1 MTASAHVLE
10 NATVANTGPIGPAV
24 RRLMVSRF
32 RNYASLKLDLERAP
46 VVLTGPNGA
55 GKTNLLEAVS
65 FLAPGRGLRRARLG
79 DVDRADDGIENNV
92 AGQPPAAGIPPS
104 AWAISADIETAMGR
118 TTIGTGRDPIS
129 ETGGDKRLVRIDGAP
144 VKSQTRLGEYLAIS
158 WLTPQ
163 MDRLF
168 IEGAS
173 QRRRFLDRLVYA
185 FDPHHAGRMNGY
197 THALR
202 ERGRLLRQGRTDASW
217 HLALEEQIATS
228 GVAVA
233 AARRE
238 LIERLAPFAG
248 AGHGPFPGAVL
259 SLDGEVEGWLDDG
272 PALDAEDRFRDA
284 LARARHVSA
293 GEAAPVPGPHRGDLR
308 VTHSIKNMPAE
319 QCSTGEQKALLIAIV
334 LAHARL
340 RSRDLGD
347 APLLLLDEVAAHL
360 DQERRTAL
368 YDILDTLGSQAWLT
382 GTDTALFAAIA
393 DRAQHFTV
401 RDGALTRH

>member
-1 MTASAHVLE
+1 M
-10 NATVANTGPIGPAV
+10 
-24 RRLMVSRF
+24 
-32 RNYASLKLDLERAP
+32 LKLELDNMP

-79 DVDRADDGIENNV
+79 DIDQLADETDGEV
-92 AGQPPAAGIPPS
+92 QSELGPG
-104 AWAISADIETAMGR
+104 AWAVSAEIEGAFGR
-118 TTIGTGRDPIS
+118 AVIGTGRDPMAADAAS
-129 ETGGDKRLVRIDGAP
+129 DKRLVRVDGAP
-144 VKSQTRLGEYLAIS
+144 AKSQTLLGEYLAIS

-168 IEGAS
+168 VEGSS

-185 FDPHHAGRMNGY
+185 FNPRHAGRLSGY

-238 LIERLAPFAG
+238 LIAQLAPLAG
-248 AGHGPFPGAVL
+248 AGFGPFPGALMSVH
-259 SLDGEVEGWLDDG
+259 GEVESWLDDG

-284 LARARHVSA
+284 LAKARRLPT
-293 GEAAPVPGPHRGDLR
+293 GEPAPVPGPHRGDLR
-308 VTHSIKNMPAE
+308 VRHSIKDMPAE

-340 RSRDLGD
+340 RSSERGG

-360 DQERRTAL
+360 DGERRAAL
-368 YDILDTLGSQAWLT
+368 YDILDTLGGQAWLT
-382 GTDTALFAAIA
+382 GTDSALFEAIA
-393 DRAQHFTV
+393 KRAQNFTV

>member
-1 MTASAHVLE
+1 MTAPAHNLE
-10 NATVANTGPIGPAV
+10 LGTVPAGPAV
-24 RRLMVSRF
+24 RRLTVSRF
-32 RNYASLKLDLERAP
+32 RNYRTLKLELDHAP
-46 VVLTGPNGA
+46 VVLTGQNGA

-79 DVDRADDGIENNV
+79 EIDQVATETPIGARPNDISNV
-92 AGQPPAAGIPPS
+92 
-104 AWAISADIETAMGR
+104 WAISAEIEGAFGHAR
-118 TTIGTGRDPIS
+118 IGTGRDPVAAD
-129 ETGGDKRLVRIDGAP
+129 TGSDKRLVRIDGVPA
-144 VKSQTRLGEYLAIS
+144 KSQTQLGEYLAIS

-168 IEGAS
+168 IEGTS

-185 FDPHHAGRMNGY
+185 FDSQHASRVNSY
-197 THALR
+197 THAVR
-202 ERGRLLRQGRTDASW
+202 ERGRLLRQGRTDSAW
-217 HLALEEQIATS
+217 HQALEEQIATS
-228 GVAVA
+228 GIAVA

-238 LIERLAPFAG
+238 LVSRLVPMASAG
-248 AGHGPFPGAVL
+248 YGPFPGAL
-259 SLDGEVEGWLDDG
+259 MSVEGVVESWLDEG
-272 PALDAEDRFRDA
+272 PALDAEDRFRAA
-284 LARARHVSA
+284 LAAARRLSTVESA
-293 GEAAPVPGPHRGDLR
+293 SIPGPHRSDLR
-308 VTHSIKNMPAE
+308 VLHSIKNMPAE

-340 RSRDLGD
+340 RSRDQGE

-360 DQERRTAL
+360 DSQRRAAL

-382 GTDTALFAAIA
+382 GTDAALFDAIA

>member
-1 MTASAHVLE
+1 MLDPGPVATAIPV
-10 NATVANTGPIGPAV
+10 GPAV
-24 RRLMVSRF
+24 RRLTVSRF
-32 RNYASLKLDLERAP
+32 RNYGTLKLELDNAP
-46 VVLTGPNGA
+46 IVLTGPNGA

-79 DVDRADDGIENNV
+79 DIDQLTDETDTDGRPEL
-92 AGQPPAAGIPPS
+92 GPG
-104 AWAISADIETAMGR
+104 AWAVSAEIESVFGR
-118 TTIGTGRDPIS
+118 TVIGTGRDPAAAD
-129 ETGGDKRLVRIDGAP
+129 TGSDKRLVRVDGAP
-144 VKSQTRLGEYLAIS
+144 AKSQTRLGDYLAIS

-168 IEGAS
+168 IEGS
-173 QRRRFLDRLVYA
+173 NQRRRFLDRLVYA
-185 FDPHHAGRMNGY
+185 FNPLHAGRMSGY

-202 ERGRLLRQGRTDASW
+202 ERGRLLRQGRTDAAW

-238 LIERLAPFAG
+238 VIAQLAPLAG
-248 AGHGPFPGAVL
+248 AGYGPFPGALISV
-259 SLDGEVEGWLDDG
+259 DGEVESWLDDG
-272 PALDAEDRFRDA
+272 PALDAEDRFRA
-284 LARARHVSA
+284 SLVNARRLST
-293 GEAAPVPGPHRGDLR
+293 GEPASVPGPHRSDLR
-308 VTHSIKNMPAE
+308 VRHSVKDMPAA

-340 RSRDLGD
+340 RSKDRGG

-360 DQERRTAL
+360 DGERRAAL

-382 GTDTALFAAIA
+382 GTDAALFEAISK
-393 DRAQHFTV
+393 RAQNFTV

>member
-10 NATVANTGPIGPAV
+10 KQTVANTGPIGPAV

-32 RNYASLKLDLERAP
+32 RNYATLKLELERAP

-79 DVDRADDGIENNV
+79 DIDRAVN
-92 AGQPPAAGIPPS
+92 AAGENAS
-104 AWAISADIETAMGR
+104 DGNCADAGSTAWAVSADIETAMGR
-118 TTIGTGRDPIS
+118 TTIGTGRDPVS

-144 VKSQTRLGEYLAIS
+144 AKSQTLLGEYLAIS

-185 FDPHHAGRMNGY
+185 FDPQHAGRMNGY

-202 ERGRLLRQGRTDASW
+202 ERGRLLRQGRADASW
-217 HLALEEQIATS
+217 HFALEEQIATS

-238 LIERLAPFAG
+238 LIERLSPFAG
-248 AGHGPFPGAVL
+248 AGHGPFPGAIL
-259 SLDGEVEGWLDDG
+259 SLDGEVESWLDDG
-272 PALDAEDRFRDA
+272 PALDAEDRLRDA

-293 GEAAPVPGPHRGDLR
+293 GEAAPVPGPHRGDFR
-308 VTHSIKNMPAE
+308 VIHSIKNMPAE

-382 GTDTALFAAIA
+382 GTDTALFDAIA

>member
-10 NATVANTGPIGPAV
+10 EMEIANTGPIGPAV
-24 RRLMVSRF
+24 RRLMVSHF
-32 RNYASLKLDLERAP
+32 RNYATLKLELERAP

-79 DVDRADDGIENNV
+79 DIDRADDAIE
-92 AGQPPAAGIPPS
+92 ATPS
-104 AWAISADIETAMGR
+104 AWAISADLETAMGR
-118 TTIGTGRDPIS
+118 TTIGTGRDPQS
-129 ETGGDKRLVRIDGAP
+129 DTGGDKRLVRIDGAP
-144 VKSQTRLGEYLAIS
+144 AKSQTLLGEYLAIS

-168 IEGAS
+168 TEGAS

-185 FDPHHAGRMNGY
+185 FDPQHAGRMNGY

-238 LIERLAPFAG
+238 LIDRLAPLAG
-248 AGHGPFPGAVL
+248 VGHGPFPGAIL

-293 GEAAPVPGPHRGDLR
+293 GEAAPVPGPHRGDFR
-308 VTHSIKNMPAE
+308 VVHSIKNMPAG

-340 RSRDLGD
+340 RARDLGD

-360 DQERRTAL
+360 DQERRAAL

-382 GTDTALFAAIA
+382 GTDTALFDAIT

-401 RDGALTRH
+401 HDGALTRH

>member
-1 MTASAHVLE
+1 MVTASARALDPGP
-10 NATVANTGPIGPAV
+10 AVAPALAGPAV
-24 RRLMVSRF
+24 RRLMVSKF
-32 RNYASLKLDLERAP
+32 RNYGMLKLELGHAP

-79 DVDRADDGIENNV
+79 DINQLVEPLPDGDIQSDPGTANWTV
-92 AGQPPAAGIPPS
+92 S
-104 AWAISADIETAMGR
+104 AEIDGAFGR
-118 TTIGTGRDPIS
+118 TKIGTGRDPVAAEAGS
-129 ETGGDKRLVRIDGAP
+129 DKRLVRIDGAP
-144 VKSQTRLGEYLAIS
+144 AKSQSLLGEYLAIS

-168 IEGAS
+168 IEGSS

-185 FDPHHAGRMNGY
+185 FDSQHAGRVSGY

-202 ERGRLLRQGRTDASW
+202 ERGRLLRQGRADPAW

-238 LIERLAPFAG
+238 LIGRLAPLAG
-248 AGHGPFPGAVL
+248 AGYGPFPGALLAVE
-259 SLDGEVEGWLDDG
+259 GEVEGWLDDG
-272 PALDAEDRFRDA
+272 PALDAEDRFRAA
-284 LARARHVSA
+284 LVEGRRLSS
-293 GEAAPVPGPHRGDLR
+293 GEPASVPGPHRGDLR
-308 VTHSIKNMPAE
+308 VRHSVKNMPAE

-334 LAHARL
+334 IAHARL
-340 RSRDLGD
+340 RSRDLGS

-360 DQERRTAL
+360 DGERRAAL

-382 GTDTALFAAIA
+382 GTDAALFKTIA

>member
-10 NATVANTGPIGPAV
+10 PGPVDAPVPVGPAV
-24 RRLMVSRF
+24 RRLTVSKF
-32 RNYASLKLDLERAP
+32 RNYGMLRLDLDHAP

-79 DVDRADDGIENNV
+79 EIDQLADTPDTE
-92 AGQPPAAGIPPS
+92 AQPGAAS
-104 AWAISADIETAMGR
+104 TAWAVSAEIEGAFGR
-118 TTIGTGRDPIS
+118 TTIGTGRDPLAANA
-129 ETGGDKRLVRIDGAP
+129 GGDKRLVRVDGAP
-144 VKSQTRLGEYLAIS
+144 AKSQTLLGEYLAIS

-168 IEGAS
+168 IEGSS

-185 FDPHHAGRMNGY
+185 FNPRHASRMSGY

-202 ERGRLLRQGRTDASW
+202 ERGRLLRQGRTDSAW

-238 LIERLAPFAG
+238 LVGRLAPLAG
-248 AGHGPFPGAVL
+248 AGYGPFPGALMSVA
-259 SLDGEVEGWLDDG
+259 GEVESWLEDG
-272 PALDAEDRFRDA
+272 PALDAEDRFRA
-284 LARARHVSA
+284 SLVNARRLST
-293 GEAAPVPGPHRGDLR
+293 GEPASVPGPHRSDLR
-308 VTHSIKNMPAE
+308 VRHSVKNMPAE
-319 QCSTGEQKALLIAIV
+319 QCSTGEQKALLISIV

-340 RSRDLGD
+340 RSSDRGG

-360 DQERRTAL
+360 DGERRAAL
-368 YDILDTLGSQAWLT
+368 YDILDTLGGQAWLT
-382 GTDTALFAAIA
+382 GTDAALFDAIA